1 MAPII
6 RVEHLRKVYRV
17 GHEKVIALNDVNLA
31 IEPGEI
37 CCIVGPSGS
46 GKSTLLNQLAGLEK
60 PTKGDVYIGRHNIS
74 QMTENEL
81 AKFRQEH
88 LGFLFQSY
96 NLLPNLTAA
105 ENVALPLMFKGVGP
119 RGADQACHPGAEKDG
134 PGQAGGP

>member
-6 RVEHLRKVYRV
+6 CVEHLRKVYRV
-17 GHEKVIALNDVNLA
+17 GNEKVIALNDVNLA

-60 PTKGDVYIGRHNIS
+60 PTKGSVYIGRHEIS
-74 QMTENEL
+74 AMNENQL
-81 AKFRQEH
+81 AKFRQAH
-88 LGFLFQSY
+88 LGFIFQSY

-105 ENVALPLMFKGVGP
+105 ENVALPLMFKGVSRKKRLEMAKSELKRTSPP
-119 RGADQACHPGAEKDG
+119 R
-134 PGQAGGP
+134 